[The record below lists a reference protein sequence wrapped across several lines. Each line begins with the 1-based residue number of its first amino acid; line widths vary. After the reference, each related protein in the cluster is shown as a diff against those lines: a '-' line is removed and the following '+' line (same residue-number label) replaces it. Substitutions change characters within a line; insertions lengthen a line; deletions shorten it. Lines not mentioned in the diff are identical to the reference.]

1 MTTDAATTATRRTPL
16 SRDRI
21 LTAAVALADK
31 EGIEALS
38 MRRIGHALG
47 VEAMSL
53 YNHVANKEDILDGMF
68 DVIIGE
74 IDMVTAGSDWRAII
88 RARAMSAREVLVRHP
103 WAPSVIQ
110 SRTTISYAAMKYFEA
125 TLAVLFE
132 AGFSEEITHHAIHTL
147 GSRVLGFTQELFDM
161 ESAAPAAEEEM
172 MNRLTPEDFPNAVRM
187 LAEITHDKGS
197 VVGNGC
203 DDKVEFEFG
212 LDLVLD
218 GLDQLLQNADA

>member
-1 MTTDAATTATRRTPL
+1 MTTDAAAPTSRRTPL

-21 LTAAVALADK
+21 LDAAVALADA

-53 YNHVANKEDILDGMF
+53 YNHVANKEDILNGIL

-74 IDMVTAGSDWRAII
+74 IDMAETGPEWKTII
-88 RARAMSAREVLVRHP
+88 RARAVSAREVLVRHP

-110 SRTTISYAAMKYFEA
+110 SRTTITYATMKYFEA

-132 AGFSEEITHHAIHTL
+132 AGFSEDLTHHAIHAL

-161 ESAAPAAEEEM
+161 ANTDPEAEKEM
-172 MNRLTPEDFPNAVRM
+172 MERLTPEDFPNATRM
-187 LAEITHDKGS
+187 LAKISHDKDT

-212 LDLVLD
+212 LDLVLE
-218 GLDQLLQNADA
+218 GLDRLLQDSKA